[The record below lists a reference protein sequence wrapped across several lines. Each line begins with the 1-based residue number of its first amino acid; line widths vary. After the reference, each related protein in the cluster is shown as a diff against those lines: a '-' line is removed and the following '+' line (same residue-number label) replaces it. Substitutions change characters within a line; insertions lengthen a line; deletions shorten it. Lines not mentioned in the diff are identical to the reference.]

1 MRVRHI
7 LLAIKLAAQESA
19 KCYANQRQGLDL
31 RSAGDNGRLDAGDEA
46 RLASIHRNE
55 ATVPCEVESHNIEQ
69 RVACV
74 EARAKSSAVSI
85 DGVDGLL
92 SRQMVA

>member
-7 LLAIKLAAQESA
+7 LLAIKLAARESA
-19 KCYANQRQGLDL
+19 KCYANQRKGLDL
-31 RSAGDNGRLDAGDEA
+31 RSAGDNGRLNAGDEA
-46 RLASIHRNE
+46 RLASNHE
-55 ATVPCEVESHNIEQ
+55 ATEPCEVESHNVEQ
-69 RVACV
+69 RVARV